1 MKFCLDKQ
9 GFTGALLIDLSKA
22 FGTINHEL
30 LIVKLQAY
38 GFSTEALEV
47 TYKIDDKE
55 SGSIQ
60 LSVLGLSY
68 FKEFYKDQSLVPY
81 CLRFTS
87 MI

>member
-38 GFSTEALEV
+38 GFSTEAPEV
-47 TYKIDDKE
+47 
-55 SGSIQ
+55 
-60 LSVLGLSY
+60 LLSY
-68 FKEFYKDQSLVPY
+68 LQG
-81 CLRFTS
+81 R
-87 MI
+87 